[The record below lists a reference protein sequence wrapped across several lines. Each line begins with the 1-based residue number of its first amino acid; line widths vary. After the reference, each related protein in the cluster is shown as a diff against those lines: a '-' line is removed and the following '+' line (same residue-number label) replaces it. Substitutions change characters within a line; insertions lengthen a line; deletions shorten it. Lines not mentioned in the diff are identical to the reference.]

1 MKKIMLYGGLA
12 ASAGFGAV
20 YVSLYYAAMHPKAPA
35 PAPEKHRIACVGDS
49 ITYGYGLMGAFRKY
63 CYPTQLQDM
72 LGDSYQ
78 VLNFGICDRTLQNGA
93 DKPYRKEAIYKA
105 SLASS
110 PKTVIV
116 MLGTNDAKPHNWNA
130 ERYRNDLRNLVNE
143 YKQLPTK
150 PKIIL
155 MAPPKT
161 FSILGKTLDSILDEA
176 IGGEM
181 REAVK
186 TVARETSCE
195 YVDLYEITKDHREWS
210 VDGLHLNRGGTYAI
224 ASAVKEVL

>member
-1 MKKIMLYGGLA
+1 
-12 ASAGFGAV
+12 
-20 YVSLYYAAMHPKAPA
+20 
-35 PAPEKHRIACVGDS
+35 
-49 ITYGYGLMGAFRKY
+49 
-63 CYPTQLQDM
+63 M

-110 PKTVIV
+110 PETVIV

-186 TVARETSCE
+186 TVARETSCK

-210 VDGLHLNRGGTYAI
+210 VDGLHLNKDGTYAI

>member
-1 MKKIMLYGGLA
+1 MLYGGLA
-12 ASAGFGAV
+12 VAAGLGAV

-110 PKTVIV
+110 PETVIV

-130 ERYRNDLRNLVNE
+130 ERYRNDLRSLANE
-143 YKQLPTK
+143 YRLLDSK
-150 PKIIL
+150 PKVVL

-186 TVARETSCE
+186 AVAGETSSE

-210 VDGLHLNRGGTYAI
+210 VDGLHLDKDGTYAI

>member
-1 MKKIMLYGGLA
+1 MLYGGLA
-12 ASAGFGAV
+12 ASAGFVSV
-20 YVSLYYAAMHPKAPA
+20 YASLYYAAMHPKAPKPA
-35 PAPEKHRIACVGDS
+35 PAKHRIACVGDS

-63 CYPTQLQDM
+63 CYPTQLQKM
-72 LGDSYQ
+72 LGNSYQ

-110 PKTVIV
+110 PETVII

-130 ERYRNDLRNLVNE
+130 ERYRDDLRSLVNK
-143 YKQLPTK
+143 YRLLDSK
-150 PKIIL
+150 PKVVL

-186 TVARETSCE
+186 AVAGETSCE
-195 YVDLYEITKDHREWS
+195 FVDLYEISKDHREWS
-210 VDGLHLNRGGTYAI
+210 VDGLHLNKDGTYAI

>member
-1 MKKIMLYGGLA
+1 MLYGGLA

-110 PKTVIV
+110 PETVSALIDELESASTHDV
-116 MLGTNDAKPHNWNA
+116 
-130 ERYRNDLRNLVNE
+130 
-143 YKQLPTK
+143 Q
-150 PKIIL
+150 IIL

-186 TVARETSCE
+186 TVARETSCK

-210 VDGLHLNRGGTYAI
+210 VDGLHLNKDGTYAI

>member
-49 ITYGYGLMGAFRKY
+49 ITYGYDLMGAFRKY

-93 DKPYRKEAIYKA
+93 DKRQTSRGPVRKRRDGEPDRMRMQKLRRLALYLKKHKA
-105 SLASS
+105 LSFSS
-110 PKTVIV
+110 
-116 MLGTNDAKPHNWNA
+116 
-130 ERYRNDLRNLVNE
+130 
-143 YKQLPTK
+143 
-150 PKIIL
+150 
-155 MAPPKT
+155 
-161 FSILGKTLDSILDEA
+161 
-176 IGGEM
+176 
-181 REAVK
+181 
-186 TVARETSCE
+186 
-195 YVDLYEITKDHREWS
+195 
-210 VDGLHLNRGGTYAI
+210 
-224 ASAVKEVL
+224 

>member
-1 MKKIMLYGGLA
+1 MLYGGLA
-12 ASAGFGAV
+12 ASVCFAAV
-20 YVSLYYAAMHPKAPA
+20 YASLYYAAMHPKAPE
-35 PAPEKHRIACVGDS
+35 PSPEKHRIACVGDS

-78 VLNFGICDRTLQNGA
+78 VLNFGICDRTLQNSA

-110 PKTVIV
+110 PETVIV

-155 MAPPKT
+155 MAPPCT
-161 FSILGKTLDSILDEA
+161 FFYLNETPHHESINQVLGEVI
-176 IGGEM
+176 
-181 REAVK
+181 RPAVK
-186 TVARETSCE
+186 DIAEE
-195 YVDLYEITKDHREWS
+195 KGAQYIDLYEFTEDHPEWFP
-210 VDGLHLNRGGTYAI
+210 DELHPNEAGNI
-224 ASAVKEVL
+224 ALADYLYDQVFQ

>member
-1 MKKIMLYGGLA
+1 MLYGGLA
-12 ASAGFGAV
+12 TSAGFVSV
-20 YVSLYYAAMHPKAPA
+20 YASLYYAAMHPKAPE
-35 PAPEKHRIACVGDS
+35 PSPEKHRIACVGDS

-63 CYPTQLQDM
+63 CYPTQLQKM
-72 LGDSYQ
+72 LGNSYQ

-110 PKTVIV
+110 PETVII

-130 ERYRNDLRNLVNE
+130 ERYRNDLRSLANE
-143 YKQLPTK
+143 YRLLDSK
-150 PKIIL
+150 PKVVL

-186 TVARETSCE
+186 AVAGETSCE
-195 YVDLYEITKDHREWS
+195 YLDLYEITKDHREWS
-210 VDGLHLNRGGTYAI
+210 VDGLHLNKDGTYAI

>member
-1 MKKIMLYGGLA
+1 MINPI
-12 ASAGFGAV
+12 S
-20 YVSLYYAAMHPKAPA
+20 
-35 PAPEKHRIACVGDS
+35 R
-49 ITYGYGLMGAFRKY
+49 
-63 CYPTQLQDM
+63 LQIK
-72 LGDSYQ
+72 S
-78 VLNFGICDRTLQNGA
+78 GI
-93 DKPYRKEAIYKA
+93 
-105 SLASS
+105 
-110 PKTVIV
+110 
-116 MLGTNDAKPHNWNA
+116 HA
-130 ERYRNDLRNLVNE
+130 ERYRDDLRSIVNE

-186 TVARETSCE
+186 TVARETSCK

-210 VDGLHLNRGGTYAI
+210 VDGLHLNKDGTYAI